1 MSIVVAERE
10 VEVANELGLHARPAA
25 DFAKTAARF
34 ASDIRV
40 GKDGR
45 EADAKSV
52 LLLLTLDVRLG
63 DRISLRATGP
73 DAASAV
79 DELARLMEE

>member
-1 MSIVVAERE
+1 MSIVVVERE

-25 DFAKTAARF
+25 DFAKTAAGF

-40 GKDGR
+40 GKGGR

-63 DRISLRATGP
+63 DRICLRATGP

-79 DELARLMEE
+79 DELARLMEG